1 MLIFKGEPRF
11 CLVNVTA
18 EDEKTLLRSVSDMLT
33 TDLFALN
40 VDL

>member
-1 MLIFKGEPRF
+1 MFKGEPRF

-18 EDEKTLLRSVSDMLT
+18 EDENTLLRSVSDMLT